1 MAEDMNVGRSR
12 RRVALIAIAIIVV
25 IVVVALLL
33 ARCGSGD
40 GGGGASAG
48 GGAESSVPST
58 ASTAKDLK
66 PVQVKIVFG
75 TSDPSSMNP
84 YGDGCEGSGPYKGL
98 KRGAT
103 VVMRSPSGE
112 QVASSTLSRGQFTG
126 SMEFDECRFELTAPL
141 SVPALDSYSLEIP
154 GLPTRSLTAAQI
166 AAAGGVVEINVGR

>member
-1 MAEDMNVGRSR
+1 MAEEMDVGRSR
-12 RRVALIAIAIIVV
+12 RRVALMAVVISAII
-25 IVVVALLL
+25 IVVALLL
-33 ARCGSGD
+33 TRCGSG
-40 GGGGASAG
+40 GEG

-58 ASTAKDLK
+58 AITAEEVR

-75 TSDPSSMNP
+75 TTDPSSMNP

-112 QVASSTLSRGQFTG
+112 QVATSTLSRGQYTG
-126 SMEFDECRFELTAPL
+126 IMEFEECRFELAAPL
-141 SVPALDSYSLEIP
+141 SVPALDSYTLEIP
-154 GLPTRSLTAAQI
+154 GLPTRSLTSAQI

>member
-1 MAEDMNVGRSR
+1 MAEEMDVGRSR
-12 RRVALIAIAIIVV
+12 RRVALIAVVTSAII
-25 IVVVALLL
+25 IVVALLL
-33 ARCGSGD
+33 TRCGSG
-40 GGGGASAG
+40 GEG

-58 ASTAKDLK
+58 AITAEEVR

-75 TSDPSSMNP
+75 TTDPSSMNP